1 MFCPGFLFVIHL
13 LNLFCFLYSV
23 QQQERESARES
34 VPLLLRE
41 SFLSPKVRCS
51 FTLTENTVEPWFN
64 EVPGDWGNLCVIS
77 RDRYIEHLH
86 VTNFR
91 ENYQNVINLQSPAFP
106 DLKNYSNWS
115 VWHSS
120 FITSWHLF
128 VMSRYI
134 LRLRLWIVFAVTR
147 ILLDRGSLHRGCTVL
162 PSAWKENSYG
172 ICARN
177 VDFIRNWT
185 NFLRQQLA

>member
-1 MFCPGFLFVIHL
+1 MELKEKDKIDNITREVRKLMKVKRRIVPIVVGTLLVRSQIIIWPSWSSGANLDIHMIITITASSKNPISDQTIPYTRAQRFNQVFCPGFLFVIHL

-86 VTNFR
+86 ITNFR
-91 ENYQNVINLQSPAFP
+91 ENYQNVP
-106 DLKNYSNWS
+106 
-115 VWHSS
+115 
-120 FITSWHLF
+120 
-128 VMSRYI
+128 
-134 LRLRLWIVFAVTR
+134 
-147 ILLDRGSLHRGCTVL
+147 
-162 PSAWKENSYG
+162 
-172 ICARN
+172 
-177 VDFIRNWT
+177 
-185 NFLRQQLA
+185 